1 MQPVPGKR
9 PREQC
14 ESDRGDA
21 GMKLGIVV
29 NATPRATSLAA
40 DTSLEEAT
48 ALAAEVGFHGVELAI
63 KDPASLDAAS
73 LKNVLAARG
82 LEVPALGTGAAYAE
96 GLSLSHPDAARREGA
111 VSRLKAHVD
120 LARTLGAYVIVG
132 LIRGRA
138 QDGLGRDRAIECI
151 AAGLREVAGYA
162 ATRGVKILLEPIN
175 RYETDI
181 INTVADALVIAEATG
196 DNVGLLVDTFHMN
209 IEEPSI
215 TGSLRDAASR
225 VWHVHVADSNRW
237 APGYGHL
244 DFQAVVDALDHMG
257 YEGYLSA
264 EIMHRPDVR
273 AAYTGTYKHLAPLI
287 GLAGRLA

>member
-1 MQPVPGKR
+1 
-9 PREQC
+9 
-14 ESDRGDA
+14 
-21 GMKLGIVV
+21 MKLSIVV

-40 DTSLEEAT
+40 DTSLEEAM